1 MRPGKPD
8 RNTLTVSDE
17 KCYTGRRTLMDTT
30 TALYTSLTRYL
41 NSLSGRNLSG
51 HTASAYRTDLL
62 QFLTFITENDVSVT
76 SPDKIT
82 RTHILD
88 YLSHLAS
95 LGRSGVTRTRKL
107 AAIREY
113 CKFLVSEKILPVSPT
128 ENIVRPKGE
137 RKQRVFLRVDE
148 YMRLL
153 NAAAGNSRDYA
164 ILQLFLQTG
173 IRVGELV
180 GLTLSDIDL
189 EAGSMLING
198 KGNKQR
204 TVYLEKKATQA
215 LKSYVLN
222 RSRSLDQHVFLN
234 YQGSGLSV
242 RGVMDIVEKYRVAAG
257 ITKKFSCHSLR
268 HTCATYKAVKGYT
281 PPDLQDL
288 LGHNKPETSLIYVH
302 MARDAREL
310 MNQTSL

>member
-1 MRPGKPD
+1 
-8 RNTLTVSDE
+8 
-17 KCYTGRRTLMDTT
+17 MDTT
-30 TALYTSLTRYL
+30 TELYTSLTRYL
-41 NSLSGRNLSG
+41 NSLTGRNLSG
-51 HTASAYRTDLL
+51 HTETAYRTDLL
-62 QFLTFITENDVSVT
+62 QFLTWLTENDISVN
-76 SPDKIT
+76 SPEKIT

-88 YLSHLAS
+88 YLSHLAG

-113 CKFLVSEKILPVSPT
+113 CKFLVSEQLIPSSPT
-128 ENIVRPKGE
+128 DNIVRPKQE

-173 IRVGELV
+173 IRVAELV

-204 TVYLEKKATQA
+204 TIYLEKKATQA
-215 LKSYVLN
+215 LRAYLSN
-222 RSRSLDQHVFLN
+222 RPHSLEQHVFLN

-242 RGVMDIVEKYRVAAG
+242 RGVMDIVEKYRKLAG
-257 ITKKFSCHSLR
+257 ISKQFSCHSLR

-281 PPDLQDL
+281 PADLQDL
-288 LGHNKPETSLIYVH
+288 LGHKKPETSLIYVH
-302 MARDAREL
+302 MARDARQL
-310 MNQTSL
+310 MQQTSL